1 VQLRRLTLRDYRN
14 IEEAQL
20 ELGSGFT
27 VLWGH
32 NGAGKTNVLEAV
44 YLVSTLRS
52 FRTSDTSS
60 LVRWDAPGA
69 SIELEGFDESLGV
82 SSNLSVRLERRGNGA
97 RRTAV
102 ADGKTVRAAS
112 QFYGRV
118 KAVLFTPE
126 DLAVLRGSPSGRR
139 QFMDRV
145 LFARERGHITDV
157 QAYEKLLRSRNQV
170 LKDPAPLHT
179 KGDLLASYEAGLA
192 EVGARIWTRRDEML
206 VSLGEP
212 FAGRFAGIH
221 GARGS
226 TPSAGADQAAR
237 ATLTYQS
244 KLEAKLERTLPAD
257 ERAGVMLSELEAR
270 RHEDERRGST
280 TIGPHRD
287 DLLVELDGQ
296 PAGEFAS
303 QGQARA
309 LVLAFKLAELESTT
323 ALTGT
328 APVLLLDDVSS
339 ELDPARSAMLLE
351 TLVSAAGQCI
361 LTTTAPHFVA
371 LPGGVEARLVRVDRG
386 VLDPRNPEVISD
398 S

>member
-1 VQLRRLTLRDYRN
+1 MQLRRLTLRDYRN
-14 IEEAQL
+14 IEGAQL
-20 ELGSGFT
+20 ELGAGFT

-69 SIELEGFDESLGV
+69 SIELEGYDASLGV
-82 SSNLSVRLERRGNGA
+82 SSNLTVRLERRGNGA
-97 RRTAV
+97 RRTAI

-145 LFARERGHITDV
+145 LFARDRGHITDV

-170 LKDPAPLHT
+170 LKDPAPLRS

-192 EVGARIWTRRDEML
+192 DVGARIWTRRDEML
-206 VSLGEP
+206 ADLGEP
-212 FAGRFAGIH
+212 FADRFAGIH

-226 TPSAGADQAAR
+226 APGGGDKAAR

-244 KLEAKLERTLPAD
+244 KLESKIERTLPAG
-257 ERAGVMLSELEAR
+257 ERAGVILSELEAR
-270 RHEDERRGST
+270 RPEDERRGST

-309 LVLAFKLAELESTT
+309 LVLAFKLAELQSTT

-386 VLDPRNPEVISD
+386 VLDPRNTEVISD
-398 S
+398 T